1 MKKKIHILLVASVL
15 AGTTSCEDFLQKDP
29 PGSPSQ
35 KIFWQKKSDFES
47 ALAGCYSQMYAGE
60 FSQAVPCYDGLSDNA
75 IVQHEDSTYGN
86 AQTIAQGDLSPDKGG
101 FVTGVYS
108 NAYKGI
114 ARVHLL
120 MEHLEAY
127 KGRDI
132 SVGEKKF
139 MFAQCKALRGYYYS
153 WLYICYKEVPV
164 VTKTLDMDNMYQAKA
179 TRAQV
184 FEQIMTDYN
193 AAIDE
198 LPDKLYTDAETSG
211 RFTVSAVKALK
222 ARLMMFDAYDDN
234 GMANAA
240 RMQEIVTLLQTING
254 YSLADRTRDNFMS
267 EKQVS
272 SPEIM
277 FSVRYLR
284 PNLTNN
290 TDLYYGAWGTLE
302 VTQDMVNAFECT
314 DGKKWGESPLTVLPD
329 ENILYSAT
337 STKEEKEAERK
348 KIFKNRDRRLYESVN
363 HSHKINFPDPGYD
376 NFTLDLG
383 SGNVPQTGYSCL
395 KLIQPTK
402 EEIGYST
409 VSDADIIIMRYA
421 YVLLMIAEAE
431 NEANGPTSIA
441 LNAIDEVRTR
451 SGQPK
456 IDAGISKDEL
466 RGRIRNEWRVETCFE
481 GLRYFQLKQWKLMG
495 ELVNGKEDPA
505 RKGYIKVYKPEFK
518 FFPIPQSE
526 IDKAGGVLI
535 QDPAYK

>member
-1 MKKKIHILLVASVL
+1 MKKKIHILLAAALL
-15 AGTTSCEDFLQKDP
+15 AATSSCEDFLQKDP

-35 KIFWQKKSDFES
+35 SLFWQKKSDFES

-60 FSQAVPCYDGLSDNA
+60 FSQAVPCYDALSDNA
-75 IVQHEDSTYGN
+75 IAQHEEGNYGN
-86 AQTIAQGDLSPDKGG
+86 TQTIAQGDLSPNKGG

-114 ARVHLL
+114 ARVHILL
-120 MEHLEAY
+120 EHLEAY

-132 SVGEKKF
+132 SADEKKI
-139 MFAQCKALRGYYYS
+139 MSAQCKALRGYYYS
-153 WLYICYKEVPV
+153 WLYMCYKEVPV
-164 VTKTLDMDNMYQAKA
+164 VTSTLDMSNMYQPKA
-179 TRAQV
+179 TRTQV
-184 FEQIMTDYN
+184 LEQIMGDYDD
-193 AAIDE
+193 AINE

-222 ARLMMFDAYDDN
+222 ARLMMFDAYGAD
-234 GMANAA
+234 GTANTAK
-240 RMQEIVTLLQTING
+240 MQEIVTLLQTISG
-254 YSLADRTRDNFMS
+254 YSLAERTRDNFIS
-267 EKQVS
+267 EKQAS

-290 TDLYYGAWGTLE
+290 TDLYYAAWEALE
-302 VTQDMVNAFECT
+302 TTQDMVNAFECT
-314 DGKKWGESPLTVLPD
+314 DGKKWGESPLTVRPD
-329 ENILYSAT
+329 ESILYSST
-337 STKEEKEAERK
+337 STKEQKIAERE

-363 HSHKINFPDPGYD
+363 HSHRMNFPDPGFE
-376 NFTLDLG
+376 NFTLALA
-383 SGNVPQTGYSCL
+383 SGNESKTGYGCL

-421 YVLLMIAEAE
+421 HVLLMIAEAE
-431 NEANGPTSIA
+431 NEANGPTPTA
-441 LNAIDEVRTR
+441 LNAINEVRAR
-451 SGQPK
+451 SGQPE
-456 IDAGISKDEL
+456 IDAGISKDGL
-466 RGRIRNEWRVETCFE
+466 RERIRNEWRVETCFE
-481 GLRYFQLKQWKLMG
+481 GLRYFQLKQWKLMDK
-495 ELVNGKEDPA
+495 LVNGQEDPA
-505 RKGYIKVYKPEFK
+505 LKGYIKVYKPEFE